1 MQRRLIGEPKSGLT
15 LRIQQTPESI
25 SLTSRPDPL
34 LLYVVIGAAIVM
46 GIVGGVV
53 ASPNEGLLSF
63 VAFTLLF
70 SPLICVLVFNALRI
84 KAVCTFDKEQGSLRI
99 DERSFTR
106 RVQETY
112 PLEAVDAL
120 SVRRLPPAPLGGASS
135 FGLFVGLEGTEYLA
149 ASSNNEAAIG
159 QDAWRLS
166 RFLGLPL
173 ELPGFGEGSR
183 RLRPG
188 VLLTAGVVYL
198 VPIVIAIS
206 ALVFLLDQLPG
217 IEPSLAG
224 LLGAVVVSEIGAMLA
239 FAYYRSRRPYEG

>member
-1 MQRRLIGEPKSGLT
+1 
-15 LRIQQTPESI
+15 
-25 SLTSRPDPL
+25 
-34 LLYVVIGAAIVM
+34 VIGAAVAM
-46 GIVGGVV
+46 GVLGGVV
-53 ASPNEGLLSF
+53 GSPHDGLLSF
-63 VAFTLLF
+63 LAFTLLF
-70 SPLICVLVFNALRI
+70 SPLICVLVFNAVRI
-84 KAVCTFDKEQGSLRI
+84 KAACTFDKEQGSVHI

-112 PLEAVDAL
+112 PLETVEAV

-135 FGLFVGLEGTEYLA
+135 FGLVVGMGDTEYLA
-149 ASSNNEAAIG
+149 AMSNDQAAIG

-173 ELPGFGEGSR
+173 ELPGFGVDVHR
-183 RLRPG
+183 TRPG

-217 IEPSLAG
+217 IQPSFAG
-224 LLGAVVVSEIGAMLA
+224 LLSAVVISEIGAMLA

>member
-1 MQRRLIGEPKSGLT
+1 MQRRVIGEPKAGLA
-15 LRIQQTPESI
+15 LRIQQTPDSM
-25 SLTSRPDPL
+25 SLSSHPDPL

-53 ASPNEGLLSF
+53 ASPNEGLLSIL
-63 VAFTLLF
+63 AFTLLF
-70 SPLICVLVFNALRI
+70 SPLICVLIFNAVRI
-84 KAVCTFDKEQGSLRI
+84 KTLCVFDKEGGMLRI

-106 RVQETY
+106 RVQEVY
-112 PLEAVDAL
+112 PLDTVDSV
-120 SVRRLPPAPLGGASS
+120 SVRRLPPGPLGGASS
-135 FGLFVGLEGTEYLA
+135 YGLFVGLRDTDYLA
-149 ASSNNEAAIG
+149 ASGNDEAALG

-166 RFLGLPL
+166 RFLELPL
-173 ELPGFGEGSR
+173 ELPRIDDGAR
-183 RLRPG
+183 RTRAR
-188 VLLTAGVVYL
+188 VLLTAGVVYI

-224 LLGAVVVSEIGAMLA
+224 LLSAVVISEIGAMLA